1 MECKTGASKMGMG
14 DSRSEFPGSGE
25 ERAQHQRPRKERED
39 WKTEWDGSEL
49 EQEEGVQGFTL
60 YSSSNRR
67 LPTDYRRAS
76 VLPFQWRII
85 HSTHWIAQMLASTL
99 SLVAF
104 ILLLV
109 MIFSKNWLQLSVSR
123 YYQRWPINVN
133 NRIYTSALIM
143 SMGLLHFCRSKNC
156 PNLENEKEN
165 LKLWPNRPL
174 FKVAKLS
181 FDLTVVLGFVLTFW
195 LHLPY
200 LSGIEKLPSFG
211 LIGTILSVCE
221 ATCIFSSLLLF
232 PINLWIFEL
241 EGNLSIPMGWSYFI
255 GWLVFVLYV
264 TCAVLCTFNH
274 KSFRSLALSHSSGAV
289 SCSST
294 AISIEG
300 YLSDETITDSSLSQE
315 EEVLGS

>member
-1 MECKTGASKMGMG
+1 MGMG

-156 PNLENEKEN
+156 PNLENEK
-165 LKLWPNRPL
+165 
-174 FKVAKLS
+174 
-181 FDLTVVLGFVLTFW
+181 
-195 LHLPY
+195 
-200 LSGIEKLPSFG
+200 
-211 LIGTILSVCE
+211 

-315 EEVLGS
+315 EEVLGHEQKYAHP